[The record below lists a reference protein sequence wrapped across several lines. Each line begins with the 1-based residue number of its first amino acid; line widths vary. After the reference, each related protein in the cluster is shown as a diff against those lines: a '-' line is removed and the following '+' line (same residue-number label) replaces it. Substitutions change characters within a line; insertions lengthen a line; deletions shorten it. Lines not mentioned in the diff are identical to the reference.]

1 MEASDLLLESRRATR
16 STRVADRHTMINIDI
31 IDARPTHITDE
42 LSYNVVVVSLLIT
55 TEKLVC

>member
-1 MEASDLLLESRRATR
+1 MEASELLLESRRATR